1 MNKSVVASTAIIM
14 GSGIANAWINK
25 KPVTRVIV
33 GGYVFMLML
42 SIGDMFGGDLGK
54 LMSALALLAA
64 TYVLLVEFPWT
75 TVIGAVQGTGKTDKK
90 TT

>member
-1 MNKSVVASTAIIM
+1 MN
-14 GSGIANAWINK
+14 NK
-25 KPVTRVIV
+25 PITRVII

-42 SIGDMFGGDLGK
+42 SVGDMFGGDIGK

-75 TVIGAVQGTGKTDKK
+75 AIINLLQGKQQKK
-90 TT
+90 TP